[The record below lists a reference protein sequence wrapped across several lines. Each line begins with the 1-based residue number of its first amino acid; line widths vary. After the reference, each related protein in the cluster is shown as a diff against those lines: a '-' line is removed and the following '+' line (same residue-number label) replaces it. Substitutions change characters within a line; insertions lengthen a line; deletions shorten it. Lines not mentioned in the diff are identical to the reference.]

1 MLQAVQEAV
10 AASRRTGS
18 SDGTYQFMHLSF
30 TLLLL
35 SRAALV

>member
-1 MLQAVQEAV
+1 MLQAVEDDV
-10 AASRRTGS
+10 AASRWAGS

-35 SRAALV
+35 LRAALV